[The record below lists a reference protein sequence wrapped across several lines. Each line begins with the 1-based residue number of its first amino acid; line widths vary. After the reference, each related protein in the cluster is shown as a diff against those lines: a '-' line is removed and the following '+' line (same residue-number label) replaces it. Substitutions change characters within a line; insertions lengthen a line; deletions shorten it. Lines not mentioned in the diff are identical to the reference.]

1 MGIKDAVAKMFFGQK
16 EIMADLLNHC
26 LFNDWL
32 IVKEE
37 NLTLLEGGSYRIIQ
51 DNDGKLKTDNR
62 FSDLFA
68 RCDIKLNGEDW
79 CYLVGIELQS
89 RSDSNMIPRIMEYDA
104 RRYRRQLADIKGGKQ
119 YLLRIINITINFD
132 KRKQKCASKLSD
144 NISRLSDYIQPT
156 HLNLAGR
163 FFDYGHISLNIYDL
177 AEKSDKMRC
186 KDFRYMLNCFKNDQE
201 GRSFENALLDNG
213 RITSVSRTIRLMQ
226 YVFLGLKGWIGN
238 EDEYNENKEEYGM
251 CKALSD
257 IKKKA
262 KKEGLLEG
270 KAEGLVIR
278 RGKCDKENNTHTL
291 GNELQISRY
300 MHHHWG
306 NRSKS
311 TRSSSREQLYDLM
324 QPQFYLSGHKS

>member
-26 LFNDWL
+26 LFNNWP
-32 IVKEE
+32 IVKEKH
-37 NLTLLEGGSYRIIQ
+37 LTLLEGGSYKIIQ
-51 DNDGKLKTDNR
+51 DNDGKLRTDNR

-89 RSDSNMIPRIMEYDA
+89 RSDCNMIPRIMEYDA
-104 RRYRRQLADIKGGKQ
+104 RRYRRQLAEANGEKR
-119 YLLRIINITINFD
+119 LLRIINITINFD
-132 KRKQKCASKLSD
+132 KRKRKCA
-144 NISRLSDYIQPT
+144 SRLSDYIQPT
-156 HLNLAGR
+156 HLNLAGK
-163 FFDYGHISLNIYDL
+163 FFDYGHICLNIYDL
-177 AEKSDKMRC
+177 AEKSDEMRC

-226 YVFLGLKGWIGN
+226 YVFLGLKGWVGN
-238 EDEYNENKEEYGM
+238 EDEYNENEEECGM

-262 KKEGLLEG
+262 KKEGKAEGIAEG
-270 KAEGLVIR
+270 KAEGIAEGIVEGEENAIKKVILTLLEMSYKLVDICTIT
-278 RGKCDKENNTHTL
+278 GATEAKV
-291 GNELQISRY
+291 
-300 MHHHWG
+300 
-306 NRSKS
+306 
-311 TRSSSREQLYDLM
+311 REVAVEAN
-324 QPQFYLSGHKS
+324 FTI